1 MTSPLRRGGGAE
13 GRTGPAGS
21 VVVAGAIEDG
31 IADVRVDVPT
41 ELEDRV
47 AQDVVG
53 WVQGRV
59 GDHAQ
64 LDGGVGSSM
73 VEVEPLD

>member
-1 MTSPLRRGGGAE
+1 MSGSMFRRNW
-13 GRTGPAGS
+13 
-21 VVVAGAIEDG
+21 
-31 IADVRVDVPT
+31 
-41 ELEDRV
+41 